1 MKVIILLAGHGT
13 RLRPYTWSRPKAL
26 LKTAGN
32 TVLGHLL
39 NHMRDITTE
48 EVIFVVGYHGDQ
60 IEKWV
65 RENYPDLDSHFVT
78 QEMAL
83 GQAHAVWLCND
94 YLDSKDVVVAF
105 GDGILAADYG
115 GIADPNVD
123 GVILVKKVTDP
134 RRFGVV
140 ALNESGYITRFI
152 EKPSTLDNKLAIA
165 GISWF
170 HSGRYL
176 LRFIDRIIKEERKT
190 LGEYF
195 MADAYKLMIEEGA
208 RLRIKEP
215 DYWEDAGTLDAL
227 LQTNTRLLT
236 MDYGSTD
243 ALERSFVGGF
253 SVVPPVY
260 LHPTAN
266 VKAAVIGP
274 FASIGAGVRIR
285 NAIVCHSIIE
295 DGADINNCILE
306 KALIGENARVSG
318 RGKMLFIGDNSTI
331 DLK

>member
-13 RLRPYTWSRPKAL
+13 RLRPHTWSRPKAL

-32 TVLGHLL
+32 TVVGHLL
-39 NHMRDITTE
+39 SHMRDITSE

-65 RENYPDLDSHFVT
+65 RENYPDLDTHFVT

-83 GQAHAVWLCND
+83 GQAHAVWLCHD
-94 YLDSKDVVVAF
+94 YLDSNEVVVAF
-105 GDGILAADYG
+105 GDGIVAADYR
-115 GIADPNVD
+115 GIANPNVD
-123 GVILVKKVTDP
+123 GVFLVKKVDDP

-140 ALNESGYITRFI
+140 TLNESGHITRFI
-152 EKPSTLDNKLAIA
+152 EKPSTLDHKLAIA

-170 HSGRYL
+170 RSGRYL
-176 LRFIDRIIKEERKT
+176 YRFVDRIIKEERKT

-195 MADAYKLMIEEGA
+195 MADAYKLMLEEGA
-208 RLRIKEP
+208 RIRTKEP

-227 LQTNTRLLT
+227 LQTNTRLLS

-260 LHPTAN
+260 LHPTADI
-266 VKAAVIGP
+266 KSAVIGP
-274 FASIGAGVRIR
+274 YTSIGAGVRIR
-285 NAIVCHSIIE
+285 NAIVRHSIIE
-295 DGADINNCILE
+295 DGADINYCVLE